1 MSDFPIEK
9 ADLINIV
16 SLCQERR
23 YAEEIEEL
31 QKYANDT
38 TWLVEGLKTDI
49 KKGIETSETEI
60 QERKNKYGTN
70 EKLLKEP
77 PGFFQLFCEAL

>member
-23 YAEEIEEL
+23 YAEEVEEL
-31 QKYANDT
+31 QKYGNNTA
-38 TWLVEGLKTDI
+38 WLVEGLKTDI
-49 KKGIETSETEI
+49 KKGIDTSEAEI

-70 EKLLKEP
+70 EKLIKEP
-77 PGFFQLFCEAL
+77 PGFF